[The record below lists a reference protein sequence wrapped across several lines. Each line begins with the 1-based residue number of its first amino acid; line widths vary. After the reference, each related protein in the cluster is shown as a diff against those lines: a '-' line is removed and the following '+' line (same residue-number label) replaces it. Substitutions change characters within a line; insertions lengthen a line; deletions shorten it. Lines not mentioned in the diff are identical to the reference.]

1 MKKTNKKIIDRAI
14 NEISLNAVDN
24 LLRGLPINKQLDLIK
39 DLEGLK

>member
-1 MKKTNKKIIDRAI
+1 MNKTNKNIIERAI

-24 LLRGLPINKQLDLIK
+24 LLRGIPINKQLNLIK